1 MPEKVNMPVVL
12 LPPLVLVGLG
22 TYVSLLKTPLNLNA
36 VYGILLVGLGYL
48 MFLCSLQLMFPGDSK
63 SNR

>member
-1 MPEKVNMPVVL
+1 MSLQVRMPVVL

-22 TYVSLLKTPLNLNA
+22 TYVSLLKTPLNYNA
-36 VYGILLVGLGYL
+36 VYGITLVGLGYL
-48 MFLCSLQLMFPGDSK
+48 IFLCSLQLLFPGDSK